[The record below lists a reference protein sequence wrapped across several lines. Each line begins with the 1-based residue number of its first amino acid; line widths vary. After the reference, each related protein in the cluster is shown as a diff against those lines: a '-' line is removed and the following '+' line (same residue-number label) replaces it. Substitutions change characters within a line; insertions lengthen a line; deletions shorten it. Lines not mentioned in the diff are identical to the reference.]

1 MSFWAYW
8 MIVMGWS
15 FFVVALVKQ
24 DYGEKIS
31 EAESRIRQD
40 YEENLRETEARLM
53 GAIRE
58 TDERRVPYSL
68 DFDPYE
74 ESTALHHMSGVLAAP
89 SPSLETRGPL
99 LWKEGQKKGF
109 HEIRKRKEGWLVSSF
124 KILARII
131 LVIIGGGLFINGAE
145 MGMGVWE
152 AEQTVFSDSMAIPV
166 GMIIGGLWLLGK
178 GAEI

>member
-8 MIVMGWS
+8 MIVIGWS
-15 FFVVALVKQ
+15 FFVVVLVKQ

-31 EAESRIRQD
+31 EAESRIRHD
-40 YEENLRETEARLM
+40 YEKKLRETEARLM

-68 DFDPYE
+68 DYDPYE
-74 ESTALHHMSGVLAAP
+74 ESSDFYYKSSALGDP
-89 SPSLETRGPL
+89 SSSLVARGPL
-99 LWKEGQKKGF
+99 LGEEGQKKGF
-109 HEIRKRKEGWLVSSF
+109 HKIQKNIGGW
-124 KILARII
+124 ILAGLKVLGRFI
-131 LVIIGGGLFINGAE
+131 LLIIGVGLFIKGAE

-178 GAEI
+178 GAEN